1 MAGGL
6 SATQGLGPPG
16 SSRSALIET
25 HVTILAAG
33 MGTRLGRPL
42 PKPLTTLSDGRTI
55 IGQQLEN
62 IRTVLGVD
70 SEILVVVGFKLEAI
84 IEAFPDVSFALQR
97 ASTRRTPP
105 RAC

>member
-1 MAGGL
+1 M
-6 SATQGLGPPG
+6 
-16 SSRSALIET
+16 
-25 HVTILAAG
+25 TILAAG

-84 IEAFPDVSFALQR
+84 IEAVPDVAFVYNEAL
-97 ASTRRTPP
+97 TRPTPP